1 MWKVNVRERTL
12 EVAFKEYHEKIFKP
26 LNQAVCCSET
36 TIQKRLGGCCVIE
49 NDLTSGGDFPEKI
62 NCPVCDQVM
71 EITVNY
77 KCYHTSK
84 VDVLHC

>member
-1 MWKVNVRERTL
+1 MWKVNVCERTL

-26 LNQAVCCSET
+26 LNQAVCS
-36 TIQKRLGGCCVIE
+36 E
-49 NDLTSGGDFPEKI
+49 NDPTTAGDFPQKI